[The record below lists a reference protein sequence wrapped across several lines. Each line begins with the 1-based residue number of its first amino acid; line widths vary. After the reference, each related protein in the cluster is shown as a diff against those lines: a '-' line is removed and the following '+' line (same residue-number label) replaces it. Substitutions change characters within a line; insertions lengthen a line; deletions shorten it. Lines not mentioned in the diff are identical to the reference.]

1 MDKTSAYDHTYDFGP
16 TYDPCANIKTR
27 NGLPAD
33 EVRSALQKAIRR
45 ADEDT
50 AVRCGYELHITSP
63 EMEEIL
69 WKRLSVICVEDIG
82 FGEVM
87 APVLIF
93 VLKELRKEFP
103 YTLTGTRALFLFQAI
118 RYLCKCEKERS
129 SDTVKTL
136 VLKEYGHR
144 NYCKL
149 PTEYDYNDFHT
160 KKGVEKG
167 STYLDFL
174 QIFTDVTPFMDKYD
188 PPLKEKLTEI
198 IKEDMKNGIYF

>member
-1 MDKTSAYDHTYDFGP
+1 MNRDSAYDFGP
-16 TYDPCANIKTR
+16 TYDPYVNVKTR

-33 EVRSALQKAIRR
+33 EVISALQKSIRH

-63 EMEEIL
+63 ALEEVL
-69 WKRLSVICVEDIG
+69 WSRLSVICVEDVG

-87 APVLIF
+87 APVLIYS
-93 VLKELRKEFP
+93 LKELRKEFP

-118 RYLCKCEKERS
+118 RYLCKCQKERS

-136 VLKEYGHR
+136 VLKEYAHC

-149 PTEYDYNDFHT
+149 PTDYDIYDFHT

-167 STYLDFL
+167 SNYLDFL
-174 QIFTDVTPFMDKYD
+174 NSFTDVVPFMDQYD
-188 PPLKEKLTEI
+188 PPLKEKLREI
-198 IKEDMKNGIYF
+198 VQADMEKGINY